1 VSSYH
6 SEEQTLA
13 RLHAT
18 GGLTQLPVPGAAEIA
33 HSNQLIDFLIAEIE
47 QHAGVI
53 SFRDYM
59 SHVLY
64 RPDLGY
70 YSAGLAKF
78 GIDGDFVT
86 APEISDLF
94 GRTLARQCE
103 SIFEQG
109 CARQILEFGAGS
121 GRMCEQILLALAEP
135 CQYRI
140 LELSADLRGRQ
151 QDYLQARLP
160 GELFDRID
168 WLEALPTEFDG
179 IVLGNEVLDA
189 MPVHLLRK
197 DRDWFELGVGFD
209 GRRFC
214 WRRYADGSEAVST
227 MQLIESSREILAD
240 GYTSEI
246 NLNYHP
252 WLAGLRDACNQVIV
266 LMIDYGY
273 PQEQYYHPERAG
285 GTLVCHYHHRV
296 HYDPLIYPGLQDV
309 TASVDFD
316 AFADAALLCGFDICG
331 LTTQA
336 RFLLANGLLEEAAC
350 AELEMNTKSQLELA
364 QQIKTLSLPGEMGDR
379 FKVIGLQKNLDIEIG
394 AFCSRR

>member
-13 RLHAT
+13 H
-18 GGLTQLPVPGAAEIA
+18 LPVPSAAEIA
-33 HSNQLIDFLIAEIE
+33 HSKHLVDFLIAEIDR
-47 QHAGVI
+47 HGGVL

-59 SHVLY
+59 NHVLY
-64 RPDLGY
+64 RPELGY

-78 GIDGDFVT
+78 GADGDFVT

-109 CARQILEFGAGS
+109 CVRQILEFGAGS
-121 GRMCEQILLALAEP
+121 GRLCEQLLLALVEP

-140 LELSADLRGRQ
+140 LELSADLRARQ

-160 GELFDRID
+160 AELFDRID
-168 WLEALPTEFDG
+168 WLEALPTDFNG

-189 MPVHLLRK
+189 MPVHLVCK
-197 DRDWFELGVGFD
+197 NQAWFELGVGLD
-209 GRRFC
+209 GQRFC
-214 WRRYADGSEAVST
+214 WRRYADDSEAISAI
-227 MQLIESSREILAD
+227 QLIESSHEVLAD

-246 NLNYHP
+246 NLNYRP
-252 WLAGLRDACNQVIV
+252 WLAGLRDSCNQVVV

-273 PQEQYYHPERAG
+273 LQEQYYHPERAG
-285 GTLVCHYHHRV
+285 GTLVCHYHHRA
-296 HYDPLIYPGLQDV
+296 HYDPLVYPGLQDV

-316 AFADAALLCGFDICG
+316 ALADAALLSDFDICG
-331 LTTQA
+331 LSTQA
-336 RFLLANGLLEEAAC
+336 QFLLANGLLEEAGC
-350 AELEMNTKSQLELA
+350 AELEANTKSQLELA
-364 QQIKTLSLPGEMGDR
+364 QQIKTLTLPGEMGDR

-394 AFCSRR
+394 AFCGRR